1 MIIMTQN
8 VNIFEMAVKTKMR
21 FPYKGSIS
29 VEDLYDLNVKEL
41 DSIFKN
47 LNSQLK
53 QIKEESLLEVKTKE
67 DQILDIKIEIVK
79 YIFKC
84 KSEEEQLRLE
94 AKEQKEKEQR
104 LLEVLSKKQDED
116 LYSKS
121 AEEIMQMI
129 DELKR

>member
-8 VNIFEMAVKTKMR
+8 VNMFEMATRNQFR
-21 FPYKGSIS
+21 FAFKGMIS
-29 VEDLYDLNVKEL
+29 VEDLWQLSPREL
-41 DSIFKN
+41 DSIYKS
-47 LNSQLK
+47 LNSELK
-53 QIKEESLLEVKTKE
+53 KVKEESLLEVKTKE

-84 KSEEEQLRLE
+84 KLEEEQLRLK

-121 AEEIMQMI
+121 AEEIMKMI